1 EPQDLR
7 GEERNHPLGPGEIAG
22 FAVAARLRLAKNARR
37 QLDGVDHPKLA
48 DAEARIELRLA
59 PHVVASRGIRD
70 LDNEQYVWTLE
81 VFRLQR
87 TWVNHHVRLEIGV
100 LAEAECRFG
109 GQFDSVGSRAEPPAQ
124 KRRLDDF
131 VV

>member
-1 EPQDLR
+1 
-7 GEERNHPLGPGEIAG
+7 
-22 FAVAARLRLAKNARR
+22 
-37 QLDGVDHPKLA
+37 
-48 DAEARIELRLA
+48 A

-131 VV
+131 VVVSFWRHRNQVPPDQFDTLVLLH